1 MTDAR
6 KRARTEERLRAGG
19 KRAGEDVLPK
29 RRREAGAGGRRRAAE
44 APAEKRAGEDVPPKR
59 RRRNAR
65 AASGKLEMR
74 RLLPSPEERTA

>member
-1 MTDAR
+1 MTDAK
-6 KRARTEERLRAGG
+6 KRARTGERLRAGG
-19 KRAGEDVLPK
+19 KRAGEDVL
-29 RRREAGAGGRRRAAE
+29 
-44 APAEKRAGEDVPPKR
+44 PKR